1 MQEATPCYFNKI
13 GRYRRICDKNSTVL
27 MFKAPENHIMANRVR
42 IWAKKDI
49 TIYVFLTT
57 KIITWRQKQKLFD
70 KNSLSF

>member
-1 MQEATPCYFNKI
+1 VREATPCYLYKI

-27 MFKAPENHIMANRVR
+27 MFKAPENHIMEIRAQVR
-42 IWAKKDI
+42 ATKDI